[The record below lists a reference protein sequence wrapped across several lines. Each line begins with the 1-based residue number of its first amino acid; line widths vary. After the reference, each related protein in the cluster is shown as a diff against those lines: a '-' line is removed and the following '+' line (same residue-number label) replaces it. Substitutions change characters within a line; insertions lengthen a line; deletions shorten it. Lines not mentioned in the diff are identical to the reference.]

1 MADGRWTMEI
11 CCRALYASMK
21 WLTRLIGDSLCESLH
36 SRKRL
41 RAGCQRILNLGAKIP
56 ESPKLPT
63 EAADGIRRQHAFFLL
78 FLALFDR
85 VSNICWSGGEKI
97 KEAGRAGC
105 ARLDMYTRSS
115 GHSHLAD
122 ERRRIWPTSGCVAR
136 SEVEGASGRGHGPR
150 RTQNYS
156 IKAPSYV
163 TINQHLQ
170 IQFTERICQIG
181 LRVFFLV
188 FDTYT

>member
-11 CCRALYASMK
+11 CCRALCASMK
-21 WLTRLIGDSLCESLH
+21 WLTRLIGGSLCESLH

-63 EAADGIRRQHAFFLL
+63 EAADEFDGNTPFFLL

-97 KEAGRAGC
+97 KEAGRADWGTR
-105 ARLDMYTRSS
+105 RLIY
-115 GHSHLAD
+115 SHLAD
-122 ERRRIWPTSGCVAR
+122 ERRRIWPASGC
-136 SEVEGASGRGHGPR
+136 ASGCSRRSHGPR
-150 RTQNYS
+150 RAQNYS
-156 IKAPSYV
+156 IKAPSKR
-163 TINQHLQ
+163 HHM
-170 IQFTERICQIG
+170 
-181 LRVFFLV
+181 
-188 FDTYT
+188 